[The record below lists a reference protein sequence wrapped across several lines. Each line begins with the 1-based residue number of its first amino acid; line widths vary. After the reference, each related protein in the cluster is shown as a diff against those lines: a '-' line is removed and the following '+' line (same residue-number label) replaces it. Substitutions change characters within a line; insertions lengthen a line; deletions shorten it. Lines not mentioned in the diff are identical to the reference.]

1 MEIDLPPLVPGRY
14 LADPWVGSHFNMTD
28 DYIRQAVAF
37 DIGESPTPGRSF
49 PHYPHNGQIV
59 PISRIQTTEE
69 GHGN

>member
-1 MEIDLPPLVPGRY
+1 
-14 LADPWVGSHFNMTD
+14 MTD